1 MIQLKN
7 VSFSYDGQEDNGLH
21 DVSIEIPPGQCVLLC
36 GESGCGKTTVTR
48 LINGLIPHFFNG
60 ELTGDIT
67 VCGLDVAKA
76 EIAELSDY
84 VGSVF
89 QNPRTQFFNTDTDSE
104 IVFGLENRALPQG
117 QLKKR
122 LEETYSDLE
131 MSGLRRRNIFELS
144 GGEKQ
149 KIAFASV
156 YATQPEV
163 LVLDEPSSNLDMAA
177 VAELTRLLQKV
188 KAQGKTII
196 VAEHRLWYLMEV
208 ADRVIYMESGRVARD
223 MATSE
228 FRALTERET
237 SALGL
242 RCRDLAQIAQTETHT
257 NKKSNLFEVRGLS
270 VHLGNKHES

>member
-36 GESGCGKTTVTR
+36 GGKR
-48 LINGLIPHFFNG
+48 LWENNSYSLNQWPYPPLFNG

-131 MSGLRRRNIFELS
+131 MSGLRRREYFELS

-149 KIAFASV
+149 KSH
-156 YATQPEV
+156 
-163 LVLDEPSSNLDMAA
+163 LHPSMQHNRKFLFWTNRH
-177 VAELTRLLQKV
+177 LTWIWLQ
-188 KAQGKTII
+188 
-196 VAEHRLWYLMEV
+196 
-208 ADRVIYMESGRVARD
+208 
-223 MATSE
+223 
-228 FRALTERET
+228 
-237 SALGL
+237 
-242 RCRDLAQIAQTETHT
+242 
-257 NKKSNLFEVRGLS
+257 
-270 VHLGNKHES
+270 

>member
-1 MIQLKN
+1 M
-7 VSFSYDGQEDNGLH
+7 
-21 DVSIEIPPGQCVLLC
+21 
-36 GESGCGKTTVTR
+36 
-48 LINGLIPHFFNG
+48 
-60 ELTGDIT
+60 
-67 VCGLDVAKA
+67 CGLDVAKA

-177 VAELTRLLQKV
+177 VAELTRLLQ
-188 KAQGKTII
+188 G
-196 VAEHRLWYLMEV
+196 
-208 ADRVIYMESGRVARD
+208 ARKND
-223 MATSE
+223 HCC
-228 FRALTERET
+228 RT
-237 SALGL
+237 SALVLDGSG
-242 RCRDLAQIAQTETHT
+242 R
-257 NKKSNLFEVRGLS
+257 SG
-270 VHLGNKHES
+270 HLHGKRQGRKGYGHI